1 MPVTEIGDPRLQ
13 QLFGAKDP
21 RTAGV
26 RPIVRLPRK
35 GVPPLA
41 FAASAAALAAILFT
55 ALEARRTSEAAP
67 AVRAGAMDTA
77 GDPWSAPPPL
87 QIPPAGAPAA
97 IPLGMERPGTP
108 RLVGPAPAPVGSR
121 RAAAP
126 QFFRPAQAYPQTAWL
141 PPPPPPPLAGSGA
154 PLAIDNVAG
163 PSGQPPVL
171 GVTPFPAASELPSGD
186 RVRAS
191 GIANRSMTVAQ
202 GSLIPAVLETG
213 LDSTKPGFVRAIVSR
228 DVRGFDGK
236 NVLIPRGSHL
246 IGEYKSAVAR
256 DQNRAIITWSRLV
269 RPDGITIDLDS
280 PGTDIVGRGGVAA
293 SANSHF
299 LASFADKV
307 VRLTTDVGRAIAS
320 GALAGPLVL
329 LPGNNGASQLSGPP
343 ARVPT
348 LKVPPGRSISVFV
361 AHDLDFSAAGA
372 GS

>member
-1 MPVTEIGDPRLQ
+1 
-13 QLFGAKDP
+13 
-21 RTAGV
+21 
-26 RPIVRLPRK
+26 
-35 GVPPLA
+35 LA
-41 FAASAAALAAILFT
+41 
-55 ALEARRTSEAAP
+55 
-67 AVRAGAMDTA
+67 V
-77 GDPWSAPPPL
+77 
-87 QIPPAGAPAA
+87 
-97 IPLGMERPGTP
+97 
-108 RLVGPAPAPVGSR
+108 PAPAPVRSR
-121 RAAAP
+121 RAAGP
-126 QFFRPAQAYPQTAWL
+126 QFLGPAQAYPQTAWL
-141 PPPPPPPLAGSGA
+141 PPPPPLAGSGA
-154 PLAIDNVAG
+154 PLAIDNVAA

-228 DVRGFDGK
+228 DVRAFDGK

-256 DQNRAIITWSRLV
+256 DQNRAIITWTRLV

-307 VRLTTDVGRAIAS
+307 VRLTTDVGRAIAA

-329 LPGNNGASQLSGPP
+329 LPGNNGASQVGGPP